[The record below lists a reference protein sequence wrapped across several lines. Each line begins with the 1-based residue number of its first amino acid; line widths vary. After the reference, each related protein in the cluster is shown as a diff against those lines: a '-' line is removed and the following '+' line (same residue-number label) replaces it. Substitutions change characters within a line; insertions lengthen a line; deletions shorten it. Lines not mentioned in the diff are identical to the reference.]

1 MKTHKP
7 TCLRF
12 LCTCDFNDELKK
24 SKDSLDKMRNL
35 LQELE
40 AYVEAND
47 RLFEDKHISPEDVEF
62 LRDVNK
68 KKNSHD

>member
-12 LCTCDFNDELKK
+12 LCTCNFNDELKK
-24 SKDSLDKMRNL
+24 SKENLDKMRDL
-35 LQELE
+35 LEDLE
-40 AYVEAND
+40 TYAEVND
-47 RLFEDKHISPEDVEF
+47 RLFEDNHIDPEDVQF

-68 KKNSHD
+68 KEG